1 MNLLQ
6 HTLDACVESKEDAL
20 FSDSN
25 PINQNKLKIYKK
37 GKSGEPTL
45 NSCIID
51 RK

>member
-20 FSDSN
+20 FSVL
-25 PINQNKLKIYKK
+25 NQNKFKIYKK

-45 NSCIID
+45 KIPA
-51 RK
+51 